1 MILNTTQKPQK
12 IFKGKIIMLCDN
24 CKKDVPFWKLFQNGK
39 YKHNDAL
46 FKIVKRKMEVCWDC
60 LQKEGE

>member
-1 MILNTTQKPQK
+1 
-12 IFKGKIIMLCDN
+12 MLCDN